1 MELYKLY
8 TVVPKLLSFLENLT
22 NWYVRLNRLRLKGET
37 DEADWFVSLN
47 VLYEVIHKAN
57 VLMAPY
63 APFIT
68 EMMYDNMKKV
78 LSQKDQD
85 LSIHFL

>member
-1 MELYKLY
+1 MEKYRLY

-22 NWYVRLNRLRLKGET
+22 NWYVRLNRLRLKGES
-37 DEADWFVSLN
+37 EDWLVALN
-47 VLYEVIHKAN
+47 VLFEVIHNAN

-63 APFIT
+63 APFLT

-78 LSQKDQD
+78 MPE
-85 LSIHFL
+85 